1 MKRFFII
8 TLVFALSL
16 STLAGCAQPTP
27 QVVEVEK
34 TVVVTQEVVKEVV
47 TTVEV
52 EKEVVVEVEKPIIP
66 ADAKLTAWVWQSFVE
81 GADDFLRSQ
90 VDEFTKFTGI
100 PVEVTFINPD
110 ETYAKYSAALEAPE
124 TLPDLI
130 VFDGVVFPQFQEA
143 GRLVDVSD
151 VIANI
156 TKEAGGLNQ
165 ALVDGVTVDGKNYAI
180 PWLADAMASYFR
192 TDVFEAAGLAVPT
205 TFSELLDACPK
216 VNIPGEMYCV
226 GLNIN
231 GFGDPEEF
239 ARHLLWS
246 FGAAATDPA
255 GKKAAIN
262 SPETIAALE
271 YIKALADQGS
281 FPPDFA
287 TSDDYS
293 NNQWFQSGVIAY
305 TINSGSIS
313 AWLANNDPELYE
325 NTLMA
330 IPLSNDKGER
340 LMSINP
346 LTFAIT
352 TNTKYPELAKLLLE
366 WMTSAENSWDYIEST
381 NYAHVSCYN
390 EMVTRLVIQENNNRK
405 ALAETM
411 VYSRYASW
419 PAPLSSAAT
428 EIYSSRV
435 LSKMLLYVMTGEMT
449 PEQAA
454 ADAETKI
461 NEILA
466 RYQ

>member
-1 MKRFFII
+1 MKRFLVIAV
-8 TLVFALSL
+8 TLAFALS
-16 STLAGCAQPTP
+16 SLAGCAQPTP

-34 TVVVTQEVVKEVV
+34 TVLVTQEVV

-52 EKEVVVEVEKPIIP
+52 PKEVVVTVEVEAPAIP
-66 ADAKLTAWVWQSFVE
+66 PDALLTAWVWQSFVE

-100 PVEVTFINPD
+100 PVEITFINPD
-110 ETYAKYSAALEAPE
+110 ETYAKFSAALEAPE

-130 VFDGVVFPQFQEA
+130 LFDGVVFPQFQEA

-151 VIANI
+151 VVANI
-156 TKEAGGLNQ
+156 SKEAGGLNQ
-165 ALVDGVTVDGKNYAI
+165 ALIEGVTVDGKSYAI

-192 TDVFEAAGLAVPT
+192 TDVFESAGVPVPT
-205 TFSELLDACPK
+205 TFTELLEACPK
-216 VNIPGEMYCV
+216 VNKEGEMYCV

-231 GFGDPEEF
+231 GFGDSEEF
-239 ARHLLWS
+239 SRHLIWS
-246 FGAAATDPA
+246 YGGTATDPE
-255 GKKAAIN
+255 GTKATIN
-262 SPETIAALE
+262 SPETIAALN

-281 FPPDFA
+281 FPPDFP

-293 NNQWFQSGVIAY
+293 NNQWFQTGLVAY
-305 TINSGSIS
+305 TINSGSIG
-313 AWLANNDPELYE
+313 AWLSENDPEMYA

-330 IPLSNDKGER
+330 IPLANDEGER
-340 LMSINP
+340 MMSINP
-346 LTFAIT
+346 LSFAIT
-352 TNTKYPELAKLLLE
+352 TNSKYPDLAKMLLE
-366 WMTSAENSWDYIEST
+366 WLTSAENSWDYIEAT

-390 EMVTRLVIQENNNRK
+390 DMVNRPVIQEDPNRK
-405 ALAETM
+405 AMAETM
-411 VYSRYASW
+411 GYSRYASW

-435 LSKMLLYVMTGEMT
+435 LSKMLMNVMTGEMT
-449 PEQAA
+449 PEESA